1 MTVSPRAGLVSMNGS
16 PLKWSVVRGTRRR
29 LGSAVHGLLCVRL
42 QPIQYGTGT
51 VRVRTRMSTNRFAA
65 LTDARI
71 PVRYVYTNRDEDRG
85 TANRWRTTPEA
96 GRWRGAWPRGRRGEQ
111 CVIRIDNDYTSEAR
125 FRSAETRP
133 SRVGAILVMMARLS
147 RSCRMRFHESC
158 VVLGPKQG
166 PGCRAHQATC
176 VA

>member
-29 LGSAVHGLLCVRL
+29 LGSVVHGLLCVRL

-65 LTDARI
+65 LTDTRTLS
-71 PVRYVYTNRDEDRG
+71 YTVYERDERRTRAYPPG
-85 TANRWRTTPEA
+85 IPNVAYTAR
-96 GRWRGAWPRGRRGEQ
+96 RGARPRGRRGEQ

-147 RSCRMRFHESC
+147 RSCRACASMR
-158 VVLGPKQG
+158 VVL
-166 PGCRAHQATC
+166 C
-176 VA
+176 